1 MSKLTTAVIM
11 AGGQGTRLISI
22 TGKYPKAMVNI
33 HGTEEQYLGT
43 AKDTILEH
51 QMKMLSENGITN
63 FILVVGNKKEF
74 IEEAFTNEKIN
85 QLIPGRGINIQY
97 FEEQDPLGTGGAF
110 CSKELQDM
118 IHDENFLFTYSDVL
132 FDVNI
137 QQMMT
142 VHERDKADATVL
154 ISPCANPDDRPLLVC
169 ENRSNVVM
177 DLIPKQGKH
186 DGPRGS
192 LFPNTPKNGL
202 MIMRKTAFSVLP
214 EEPTYLDMEANIL
227 TKLIYGSKHKV
238 CAWNSPCY
246 LKDIGVV
253 DRFYEGVADLRKGIP
268 ATRNPEKMDQRCV
281 VFNESDLIRV
291 GENGKI
297 SLDIQVSDCIKEFND
312 RGIITLLYKNH
323 PALAG
328 HSKEDMIID
337 TMLIRDGVGTY
348 VNAKYSDE
356 DVVQGRLAER
366 IEDWNISLDNTYT
379 IETVPLKSGAASTL
393 SSRYTPCTCLVT
405 NLGTDERQIFSNVS
419 SAAFSVLGELMTQN
433 TTPVHTDDSCQ

>member
-33 HGTEEQYLGT
+33 RGTEEQYLGT

-142 VHERDKADATVL
+142 VHGRDKADATVL
-154 ISPCANPDDRPLLVC
+154 ISPCSDSS
-169 ENRSNVVM
+169 E
-177 DLIPKQGKH
+177 
-186 DGPRGS
+186 
-192 LFPNTPKNGL
+192 
-202 MIMRKTAFSVLP
+202 
-214 EEPTYLDMEANIL
+214 
-227 TKLIYGSKHKV
+227 
-238 CAWNSPCY
+238 
-246 LKDIGVV
+246 
-253 DRFYEGVADLRKGIP
+253 
-268 ATRNPEKMDQRCV
+268 RNMP
-281 VFNESDLIRV
+281 
-291 GENGKI
+291 
-297 SLDIQVSDCIKEFND
+297 
-312 RGIITLLYKNH
+312 
-323 PALAG
+323 
-328 HSKEDMIID
+328 
-337 TMLIRDGVGTY
+337 
-348 VNAKYSDE
+348 
-356 DVVQGRLAER
+356 
-366 IEDWNISLDNTYT
+366 
-379 IETVPLKSGAASTL
+379 
-393 SSRYTPCTCLVT
+393 
-405 NLGTDERQIFSNVS
+405 
-419 SAAFSVLGELMTQN
+419 
-433 TTPVHTDDSCQ
+433 